1 VLGILAIHFVLIVLP
16 FVTDLLVGTDI
27 SNITGITLTVIG
39 FLLYLPV
46 LLVTCSIM
54 RTFIT
59 GSWTLTYRG

>member
-1 VLGILAIHFVLIVLP
+1 MLAMPFVLIVLP

-27 SNITGITLTVIG
+27 SSKAGITLTMIG

-46 LLVTCSIM
+46 LLVTSGIM

-59 GSWTLTYRG
+59 GSWTLTYQG